1 MKVGKHVPSI
11 YNDSNIFV
19 IQLLWREARLHALWH
34 EKKHSD
40 TPPTSRHDLRELLQ
54 TALDLD
60 VDYQAWEVMIPPTW
74 RYQMQPNTPETRAAL
89 DPKWQKLILESV
101 GAPGEIHSHA
111 SLKKCLIYAF
121 YRTSRL
127 FLLRDTLEILNWMFR
142 MPEPG
147 SPPQST
153 RREWGREPAP
163 ISTGLDTESLGRH
176 HTLTTVHAINVIE
189 KASSAILSNFIVPV
203 EDKSFDDVMGMRGYV
218 VLWPLGTMDSI
229 LSAGLIP
236 DSKPLSTTV
245 GTEPRTDYYS
255 LKSTSLNQKPVRAAQ
270 SFYYDTS
277 TAPLRNEPSKSHG
290 PDYNSEGFP
299 MTPTSARSSPAPFAA
314 ERTAMHQH
322 DFDVRPMHPNDY
334 LNEEHLSSA
343 GIKSPRILDV
353 GARREWLNSM
363 LYYIGS
369 ELGIRK
375 ALAVPTTEG
384 YMPLVKPKVD
394 AILGR

>member
-1 MKVGKHVPSI
+1 
-11 YNDSNIFV
+11 
-19 IQLLWREARLHALWH
+19 
-34 EKKHSD
+34 
-40 TPPTSRHDLRELLQ
+40 
-54 TALDLD
+54 
-60 VDYQAWEVMIPPTW
+60 MIPPTW
-74 RYQMQPNTPETRAAL
+74 RYQMQPNTPEIRAAQ
-89 DPKWQKLILESV
+89 DPKWRKLILESV

-121 YRTSRL
+121 YRTSRM

-147 SPPQST
+147 PPPPST
-153 RREWGREPAP
+153 RREWGRESASM
-163 ISTGLDTESLGRH
+163 STGLDTESLGRH
-176 HTLTTVHAINVIE
+176 HTLTTVHTINVIE

-203 EDKSFDDVMGMRGYV
+203 EQKSFDDVMGMRGYV

-236 DSKPLSTTV
+236 DSKPSSTDSA
-245 GTEPRTDYYS
+245 TDYYS
-255 LKSTSLNQKPVRAAQ
+255 LKSTSLNQKPVRAAR
-270 SFYYDTS
+270 SFYYDTT
-277 TAPLRNEPSKSHG
+277 TAPPRNESSQAHDS
-290 PDYNSEGFP
+290 DYNSERLP
-299 MTPTSARSSPAPFAA
+299 MTPTSARSSPAPFVP
-314 ERTAMHQH
+314 EPTATNQH
-322 DFDVRPMHPNDY
+322 IFDANPMHPNDY

-384 YMPLVKPKVD
+384 YMPLVQPKVD
-394 AILGR
+394 EILGRR